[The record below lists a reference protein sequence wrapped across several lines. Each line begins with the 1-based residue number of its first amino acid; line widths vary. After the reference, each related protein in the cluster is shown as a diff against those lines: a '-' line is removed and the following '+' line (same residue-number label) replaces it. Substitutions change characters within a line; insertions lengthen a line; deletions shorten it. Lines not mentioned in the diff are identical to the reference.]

1 MRHLTLSED
10 DVRQLKAGDPLD
22 YYANRKWVPVTVVE
36 VRDRKDTVLVAG
48 TDGDWQAEAEWGELR
63 G

>member
-10 DVRQLKAGDPLD
+10 DVSRLKVGDPLD
-22 YYANRKWVPVTVVE
+22 YYADRKWVPVTVVE
-36 VRDRKDTVLVAG
+36 VRKDDTVLVAG
-48 TDGDWQAEAEWGELR
+48 INGDWQAEAEWGELR